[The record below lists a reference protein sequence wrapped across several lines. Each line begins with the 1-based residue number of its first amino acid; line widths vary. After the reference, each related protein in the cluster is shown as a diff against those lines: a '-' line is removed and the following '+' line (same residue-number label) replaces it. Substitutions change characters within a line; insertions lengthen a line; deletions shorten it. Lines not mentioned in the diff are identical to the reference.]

1 MSPLSLQCHT
11 GTQKDFF
18 RPGAGFLGDGVPQP
32 HSFFAIAPAGEEG
45 VGVKV
50 AELKE
55 FQEDKK
61 MQQDTFCCE
70 GCSEVG
76 SLCTAGGKEGRGGG
90 EMLLLA

>member
-1 MSPLSLQCHT
+1 MKGAQPMSPLAFQCHT

-18 RPGAGFLGDGVPQP
+18 RPGAGFQGDGVSQP
-32 HSFFAIAPAGEEG
+32 HSLFAIAPAAEER

-61 MQQDTFCCE
+61 MQ
-70 GCSEVG
+70 
-76 SLCTAGGKEGRGGG
+76 
-90 EMLLLA
+90 